1 MAYSTMRPLPVAVPG
16 RSRLP
21 QEARPWYVRG
31 HEPFLDPASYEMV
44 KRAMDILASALALPF
59 VLLLLGLLAAAV
71 RLDSPGAPFFS
82 QPRTGRGGKRFRM
95 YKLRTM
101 VRNAE
106 ELKKDY
112 MHLNELQYPDFKIA
126 NDPRITRVGRFLR
139 KTSLD
144 ELPQV
149 LNVLRGDMTLIG
161 PRPTSFSSDTYR
173 LWHTAR
179 LQLQPGMTGLWQVS
193 GRNELG
199 FDDRVRLDV
208 AYIRNRCLW
217 LDIQLLLRTGL
228 CVFTGRGAN

>member
-1 MAYSTMRPLPVAVPG
+1 MAFTPARVLPAALPG

-21 QEARPWYVRG
+21 QVARPWYALRR
-31 HEPFLDPASYEMV
+31 EPFLDTASYELV
-44 KRAMDILASALALPF
+44 KRAIDIVASAVALPF
-59 VLLLLGLLAAAV
+59 VLTLLAVLALAV
-71 RLDSPGAPFFS
+71 RLDSPGAAFFS

-95 YKLRTM
+95 FKLRTM

-106 ELKKDY
+106 ELKQKY

-126 NDPRITRVGRFLR
+126 NDPRMTRVGRFLR

-149 LNVLRGDMTLIG
+149 LNVLRGDMTLVG

-179 LQLQPGMTGLWQVS
+179 LQLKPGMTGLWQVS
-193 GRNELG
+193 GRNELD

-217 LDIQLLLRTGL
+217 LDIQILLRTGL
-228 CVFTGRGAN
+228 CVFNGRGAN